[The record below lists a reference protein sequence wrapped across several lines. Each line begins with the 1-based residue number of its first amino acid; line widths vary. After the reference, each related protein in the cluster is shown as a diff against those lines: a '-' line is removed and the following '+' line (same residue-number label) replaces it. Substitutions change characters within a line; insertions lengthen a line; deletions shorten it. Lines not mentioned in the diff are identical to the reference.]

1 MSFQKIDKE
10 TFPQVFE
17 NPLHVQILA
26 MFGEGWEQGI
36 HVRDICR
43 STGLTDRDARRAVE
57 AIRREGVVI
66 CTDCLHGY
74 YFPETLEELGLYVR
88 QEERRGRSTFYT
100 LKAARQLYKQRREAA
115 SG

>member
-10 TFPQVFE
+10 TFPQLFE
-17 NPLHVQILA
+17 SPLYERILSLI
-26 MFGEGWEQGI
+26 GTGWGQGV

-43 STGLTDRDARRAVE
+43 ATELNDREARKAIE
-57 AIRREGVVI
+57 AIRRAGVVV

-74 YFPETLEELGLYVR
+74 YFPETLEELGQYVR

-100 LKAARQLYKQRREAA
+100 LKAARQLYKQRSKEA